1 MLDSIDDSNLPED
14 FKSFVKAQD
23 MENENISKMIDAN
36 PRILFDVFDEHKV
49 YIEIL
54 VDYKKPD
61 VTFTYTV
68 INNDTMYSNPSHY
81 NNRIEAEKE
90 AIEGA
95 FQMLND
101 KL

>member
-1 MLDSIDDSNLPED
+1 MLDSIDDSSVPED

-23 MENENISKMIDAN
+23 LQNDNVAKIIDGS
-36 PRILFDVFDEHKV
+36 PRILFDVFDQHKV
-49 YIEIL
+49 YIQI
-54 VDYKKPD
+54 
-61 VTFTYTV
+61 TYYDGPKFWCS
-68 INNDTMYSNPSHY
+68 INGVENGNKYDT
-81 NNRIEAEKE
+81 RLEAEIE